1 MGYEMT
7 KVLANSD
14 VDYWRQMPAKESHQS
29 AIFIGSAQGEKVRG
43 LLGEAKTGDA
53 VKIVLNR
60 SNLIHV
66 LTAHYEA
73 KDQFFSSRNLG
84 QWTITVEYLKQCLEQ
99 ILAVFRTEEEVFIAS
114 VNRQTSAQNC
124 RAWIKGLQP
133 ELKREDGTCG
143 ISIFDFLFSGDTLHF
158 IRDDAWLVHIEI
170 IPKVVTSVLGGSE
183 KGLLRVGDVFSGK
196 GNETYE
202 VIGVEPHAYRIRFN
216 KTGKIRTTPKTVVAA
231 WYKFYKEHPFVDYD
245 IEKKGTFEH
254 KTNVPIREA
263 SSRAV
268 RDQYLNTSTEDDSF
282 EHAYDGMLG
291 NIARW
296 LLDNPREEEEDPQ
309 NDAQLPT
316 ADSLTV
322 ALKMFAEKRAVD
334 KPSGWDSYDAWT
346 HGVRTDFVAVDES
359 LLANPAFDY
368 LAYIRKF
375 AISWQV
381 ANTQFAGH
389 SDDEKRAVLRFLK
402 EQKDSPK
409 PASWYIDDANRLV
422 VGGSQVKGMSTKAL
436 LYFMSE
442 LHPEEFAAWTEPT
455 YDGLSY
461 LGLHKGPT
469 PSDLTIETYEDC
481 KSKQQ
486 QIVARMKELG
496 IGKATDDPSNPDYR
510 TVNEFLWWLG
520 QDDSNKKANKD
531 LIKEKI
537 MATEFKNASK
547 KAKTGARSLSKAVEN
562 DEMMQRLMAALRT
575 KPFAILA
582 GHSGTGK
589 SQLVRRLAYMTCND
603 EVLLEEADKYNAP
616 GNFCMVQVKPNWH
629 DSTDLLGYYTEMNG
643 GHYHTT
649 PFVEFVCKAY
659 AYPETPF
666 FVCLDEMNLAPV
678 EQYFAE
684 FLSAIESYSETKKLT
699 DRLITEKASAEEI
712 CGETRLKE
720 SLAEVKQHGLTIPRN
735 LFVVGTV
742 NVDETT
748 CQFSRKVLDRAM
760 TILMTTVSF
769 ESMTKPND
777 PTKEECLDTDGIGF
791 FFDRPTQTA
800 LVKGQMEKL
809 DAIQKQVGDSPFA
822 IAYRFANEYALYQAA
837 YQLLKGAAI
846 KADGKTPDPDDE
858 VSQKTAIDHVV
869 LMKLLPRI
877 HGARPEMEVWF
888 NGKDGDANKIG
899 LIKTLVDG
907 QSVDMMKQILNR
919 SGEYLSFWP

>member
-245 IEKKGTFEH
+245 IEKKGAVEH

-263 SSRAV
+263 SSRAL

-296 LLDNPREEEEDPQ
+296 LLDNPREEEEDPK

-346 HGVRTDFVAVDES
+346 KGVREEFSQIDES
-359 LLANPAFDY
+359 LLTKPGFDY
-368 LAYIRKF
+368 VVYLRKYS
-375 AISWQV
+375 ISWQV
-381 ANTQFAGH
+381 VNTKFAPH
-389 SDDEKRAVLRFLK
+389 TSAEKHAVLKFLR
-402 EQKDSPK
+402 EQKESPK
-409 PASWYIDDANRLV
+409 SVSWYIDDANRLEA
-422 VGGSQVKGMSTKAL
+422 GGNRVDGMSAKTL

-442 LHPEEFAAWTEPT
+442 LRPDEFAPWTEPT
-455 YDGLSY
+455 YEGLAF
-461 LGLHKGPT
+461 LGLHKGPA
-469 PSDLTIETYEDC
+469 PKELTVETYEDC
-481 KSKQQ
+481 KAKQH

-496 IGKATDDPSNPDYR
+496 IGKASDDATDPDYR

-520 QDDSNKKANKD
+520 QNENKD

-537 MATEFKNASK
+537 MSK
-547 KAKTGARSLSKAVEN
+547 KMKTEAPKKYDEGKRKKLAFDPNSKD
-562 DEMMQRLMAALRT
+562 DELLLRLLAALRA

-589 SQLVRRLAYMTCND
+589 SRYVKKLAYMTCNMD
-603 EVLLEEADKYNAP
+603 ELRNENQLP
-616 GNFCMVQVKPNWH
+616 GNYLLLQVKPNWH
-629 DSTDLLGYYTEMNG
+629 DSTELLGFRNAMDGDRYQKTKLI
-643 GHYHTT
+643 
-649 PFVEFVCKAY
+649 EFLFRAY
-659 AYPETPF
+659 QFKDTPF
-666 FVCLDEMNLAPV
+666 FLCLDEMNLAPV

-684 FLSAIESYSETKKLT
+684 FLSSME
-699 DRLITEKASAEEI
+699 SAEPVPLNDI
-712 CGETRLKE
+712 T
-720 SLAEVKQHGLTIPRN
+720 VKDDN
-735 LFVVGTV
+735 LFDLGCEWKAAYDYLAANGFSIPKNLFIVGTV
-742 NVDETT
+742 NMDETT
-748 CQFSRKVLDRAM
+748 NQFSRKVLDRAFTIEM
-760 TILMTTVSF
+760 TDVDFKNYGHVTQPSYADTI
-769 ESMTKPND
+769 
-777 PTKEECLDTDGIGF
+777 EEEKIQALLNGEKFVDKLDDEDVAEGA
-791 FFDRPTQTA
+791 P
-800 LVKGQMEKL
+800 LVKV
-809 DAIQKQVGDSPFA
+809 QKALEPTAFA
-822 IAYRFANEYALYQAA
+822 VAYRFANEYT
-837 YQLLKGAAI
+837 LLKRAI
-846 KADGKTPDPDDE
+846 ACFDKDSAMKLDALD
-858 VSQKTAIDHVV
+858 QAV
-869 LMKLLPRI
+869 LMKILPRVAGEKDYI
-877 HGARPEMEVWF
+877 EKVY
-888 NGKDGDANKIG
+888 GKNENEGLRKALEGKSVSLKKIAEIMKRAN
-899 LIKTLVDG
+899 
-907 QSVDMMKQILNR
+907 DMNAQYIT
-919 SGEYLSFWP
+919 FWP